1 MTEKVKSYFK
11 DIYFESKIDKKNKK
25 TIIILPGFPFPGVDK
40 EDRDFLSSKG
50 YNVFFVF
57 YPGTYQSEGLFLENS
72 PVKEIS
78 EFISYIKKGQITSL
92 WDDST
97 KEFNSENLFLFGGSF
112 SGPICLALSNHKDID
127 KIYLSSPVLD
137 FNKHNIEGDEQ
148 ELKNLTN
155 FVKRA
160 YKNIFRFDFDDIS
173 ERMTQFEEFS
183 QKGYLDKISKP
194 ILISHDPNDK
204 TVSIKHAKNLIKLK
218 PEIKLIEHS
227 FGHSNG
233 LLPKIWDRIGK
244 FLN

>member
-1 MTEKVKSYFK
+1 MDIGKTFNFNIKSKTRLYFVPVRELCNASCTFCYMKEKIPGFKKPPFINFEIVKSV
-11 DIYFESKIDKKNKK
+11 KNKLGK
-25 TIIILPGFPFPGVDK
+25 TFQEV
-40 EDRDFLSSKG
+40 
-50 YNVFFVF
+50 
-57 YPGTYQSEGLFLENS
+57 
-72 PVKEIS
+72 EI
-78 EFISYIKKGQITSL
+78 T
-92 WDDST
+92 
-97 KEFNSENLFLFGGSF
+97 GG
-112 SGPICLALSNHKDID
+112 GDPTIHKDID

-148 ELKNLTN
+148 ELKNLTK

-183 QKGYLDKISKP
+183 QKGYIDKISKP

-244 FLN
+244 FLNESKGKSS